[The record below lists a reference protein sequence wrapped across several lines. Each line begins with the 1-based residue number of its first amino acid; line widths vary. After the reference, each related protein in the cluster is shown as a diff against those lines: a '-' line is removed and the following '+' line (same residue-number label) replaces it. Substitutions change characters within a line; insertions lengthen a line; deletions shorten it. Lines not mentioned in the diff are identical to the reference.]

1 MQDLVRHLP
10 DPLVLGTLVG
20 IFLSIYRH
28 NRTSRVRFWIV
39 AWSVIFLHFLLS
51 ILQLYPSGFKVLLE
65 AVDSTT
71 LQIAGVAFVFSLA
84 PVRLS
89 ERSRWLCFIGLCIPL
104 AIYAILLT
112 LGSTNKFPLGACL
125 ALVTLGGFG
134 AYHYFCINRD
144 LYDNF
149 IQAGLLLAGAV
160 SLYQISIG
168 NFQSPYYALMMVPYS
183 LAAVFVIRHYW
194 RYSPGVLVTSGG
206 LLAWAG
212 VWACAAYFSPF
223 MDRVGDAG
231 AELWN
236 VPKFIVSFGMILV
249 LLEDE
254 SLAAQSARD
263 REHSLNRQVERFAEI
278 TSQLLGAV
286 DVPPFCE
293 KIANVI
299 TEEGNFHRVVVLLA
313 DGTHHLQLAG
323 HSGLSE
329 AALAHVR
336 SVAATMITEDITK
349 LCASAGQV
357 GKNSY
362 VIPAGKIA
370 SGCLMPSD
378 RAYAP
383 HPRWQRGDELLVPLQ
398 SNRGLKVG
406 CFFLDDPKDLD
417 RVTSEELTKIELL
430 AADLAVAV
438 DRTSMHRQIVQR
450 EKLVGIGQLV
460 SGVAHELNNP
470 LTAVLGY
477 TELMGDYNLQPEV
490 ARDLSIVRREANRM
504 KRIIENLLRFSRQS
518 RTETTSTDLTAV
530 LQDVLS
536 LREYDLNGKG
546 IRLSTNLPPQLPI
559 LSIDQSHLKIVLSNL
574 LANAIDAVQETSS
587 KQIQIVARSLGERVL
602 VNITDSGPGFPD
614 ISRIFDP
621 FFTTKSPGRGMGLGL
636 SICYGIMQQHG
647 GEISATNVHP
657 SGACVSVE
665 LPTTK
670 ALNPEVAE
678 VVN

>member
-1 MQDLVRHLP
+1 MQEFVRHLP
-10 DPLVLGTLVG
+10 NLLVLGTLVG
-20 IFLSIYRH
+20 IFFSIYRH

-39 AWSVIFLHFLLS
+39 AWSVIFLHFLVP
-51 ILQLYPSGFKVLLE
+51 ILTLRPSRFVPLLD
-65 AVDSTT
+65 ALDTTT
-71 LQIAGVAFVFSLA
+71 LQIAGIAFIFSLA
-84 PVRLS
+84 PVRLT
-89 ERSRWLCFIGLCIPL
+89 ERSRWFCFLGLSVPL
-104 AIYAILLT
+104 AIYSILWS
-112 LGSTNKFPLGACL
+112 LGSTAKLPLGACA

-134 AYHYFCINRD
+134 AYQYFCIDRD
-144 LYDNF
+144 LYDNL
-149 IQAGLLLAGAV
+149 IQFALLLTGAV
-160 SLYQISIG
+160 SLYQISFG
-168 NFQSPYYALMMVPYS
+168 NFQSPYYAMMMATYGV
-183 LAAVFVIRHYW
+183 AAIFVIRHYW
-194 RYSPGVLVTSGG
+194 RNSPGVLVTSGG
-206 LLAWAG
+206 LFAWAA
-212 VWACAAYFSPF
+212 VWACAAYASGF
-223 MDRVGDAG
+223 MDRMGEAA

-236 VPKFIVSFGMILV
+236 VPKFIVAFGMILV

-263 REHSLNRQVERFAEI
+263 REHSLNRQMERFAEL
-278 TSQLLGAV
+278 TSQLLSAV

-299 TEEGNFHRVVVLLA
+299 TAEGNFHRVVVLLA

-323 HSGLSE
+323 YSGLSE
-329 AALAHVR
+329 AALAQVR
-336 SVAATMITEDITK
+336 SVAANMTLENIAQ
-349 LCASAGQV
+349 LCDSAAKV

-378 RAYAP
+378 RSYPP
-383 HPRWQRGDELLVPLQ
+383 HPKWQRGGELLVPLQ
-398 SNRGLKVG
+398 SNRGLNVG
-406 CFFLDDPKDLD
+406 CFFLDDPKEMD
-417 RVTSEELTKIELL
+417 RITPEELTKIELL
-430 AADLAVAV
+430 AGDLAVAV

-477 TELMGDYNLQPEV
+477 TELMSDYNLQPEV
-490 ARDLSIVRREANRM
+490 ARDLTIVRREANRM

-518 RTETTSTDLTAV
+518 RTETTSTDLNAV

-546 IRLSTNLPPQLPI
+546 IRLSTNLQPELPV
-559 LSIDQSHLKIVLSNL
+559 LSIDQSQLKIVLSNL
-574 LANAIDAVQETSS
+574 IGNAIDAVQETSR
-587 KQIQIVARSLGERVL
+587 KQIEIVARSLGEKVL
-602 VNITDSGPGFPD
+602 INITDSGPGFPD

-636 SICYGIMQQHG
+636 SICYGIMRQHG
-647 GEISATNVHP
+647 GEIYATNIHP
-657 SGACVSVE
+657 RGACVSLE
-665 LPTTK
+665 LPTAD
-670 ALNPEVAE
+670 ALNPQAAE